1 MPLPF
6 AKVELVDVSWS
17 LAALAIVDAVAIF
30 SVAWAGV
37 RLARRYRA
45 IPARVPLRLRLDG
58 RPQAVGPKSGLWA
71 GPVVLAAITLGLTI
85 AVVVR
90 PPTEAQRPALIFA
103 FLMCAECTWFVAWT
117 IDRLIEIAR
126 GMTVRIAPQRIFGL
140 AFPIL
145 ATIAFAV
152 VATLAESL

>member
-1 MPLPF
+1 MRVPF
-6 AKVELVDVSWS
+6 ANAHLVDVSWS
-17 LAALAIVDAVAIF
+17 LTALAIADAVAIL
-30 SVAWAGV
+30 SVVWAGA

-45 IPARVPLRLRLDG
+45 IPSRVPLRLRLDG

-71 GPVVLAAITLGLTI
+71 GPAVLAAIVLALTI
-85 AVVVR
+85 AVILR

-103 FLMCAECTWFVAWT
+103 FLMCAECMWFVAWT

-126 GMTVRIAPQRIFGL
+126 GMTVRIAPARIFGL

-145 ATIAFAV
+145 ATIAVAV